1 MTKMTFELGLIL
13 AFLILVW
20 LLIITVLMIRIFTRY
35 YRLTKGLT
43 KEDLGS
49 ILEKFVKE
57 NKVKEKEVKE
67 LLKRLEETEKEV
79 TGHIQK
85 IGLVRFN
92 PFTDTGGNQSFALA
106 VLDGN
111 DSGVVISGLHSR
123 DNTRL
128 YTKLIKKGKPIKHDF
143 SKEEKEAIAKARK
156 Q

>member
-1 MTKMTFELGLIL
+1 MTFELGLIL